1 MLSLPEDWDFSMKG
15 LETLSGDGIT
25 AVRTAL
31 GELERAGYVKH
42 RRYRN
47 ERGQLK
53 GTEYFIYEQP

>member
-1 MLSLPEDWDFSMKG
+1 MKG